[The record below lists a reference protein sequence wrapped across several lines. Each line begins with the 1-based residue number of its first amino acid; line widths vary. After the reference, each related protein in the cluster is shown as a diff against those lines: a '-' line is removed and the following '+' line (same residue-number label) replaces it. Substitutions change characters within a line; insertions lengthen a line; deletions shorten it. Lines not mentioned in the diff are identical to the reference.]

1 MNLEE
6 TRQSTNAVLMI
17 RPAHFGYN
25 PQTAANNAFQQN
37 DPTRSAT
44 EIAEKARKEF
54 DLMAESLSNHGVEV
68 LVVEDDPNVPCT
80 DAVFPNNWISMHEDG
95 TVITYPMFSEI
106 RRRERRE
113 DVIAQLGARYHIAD
127 RLRLEWHE
135 AEDRF
140 LEGTGSLVL
149 DRVHHVAY
157 ACHSVRTHPELL
169 EDFCTFAGYERVSFT
184 AVDKSGHPIYHTNV
198 MMAVGDSF
206 AVVALDALVYPE
218 ERAMLLAHLEHSGKA
233 VVEISLEQMQS
244 FAGNMLALRDS
255 EGRPLLVMSATALRS
270 LTDVQK
276 AQLAA
281 HATLLAFEIPTIE
294 TFGGGSVRCMLAE
307 IFLPRRS

>member
-1 MNLEE
+1 
-6 TRQSTNAVLMI
+6 
-17 RPAHFGYN
+17 
-25 PQTAANNAFQQN
+25 
-37 DPTRSAT
+37 
-44 EIAEKARKEF
+44 
-54 DLMAESLSNHGVEV
+54 
-68 LVVEDDPNVPCT
+68 
-80 DAVFPNNWISMHEDG
+80 
-95 TVITYPMFSEI
+95 
-106 RRRERRE
+106 
-113 DVIAQLGARYHIAD
+113 
-127 RLRLEWHE
+127 
-135 AEDRF
+135 
-140 LEGTGSLVL
+140 
-149 DRVHHVAY
+149 
-157 ACHSVRTHPELL
+157 
-169 EDFCTFAGYERVSFT
+169 FCTFAGYERVSFT

-244 FAGNMLALRDS
+244 FAGNMLALRDK

-270 LTDVQK
+270 LTDGQK